1 MKMKWGLSTLAMI
14 LLLCGTA
21 FGAVR
26 DFPKFKMDVPSDW
39 TASQQGPT
47 VILVANDKSA
57 SISITVGPMEGA
69 SLEDLAKAFS
79 KELKGSAPTASNGGF
94 EFTFGGGDKASSQAF
109 IADNPDTKEYVLVAV
124 TGENPKVGDILNSL
138 QDK

>member
-1 MKMKWGLSTLAMI
+1 MKMKWGLLTLAMI

-21 FGAVR
+21 FGAMQE
-26 DFPKFKMDVPSDW
+26 FPKFKIDVPGDW
-39 TASQQGPT
+39 TASQEGPT

-69 SLEDLAKAFS
+69 TLEQLAQAFS
-79 KELKGSAPTASNGGF
+79 KELKGSAPKAGNDGF
-94 EFTFGGGDKASSQAF
+94 EFTFGPAGQQSQAF
-109 IADNPDTKEYVLVAV
+109 IADNPDTKEYVLIAV
-124 TGENPKVGDILNSL
+124 TGENPKVGEILNSL

>member
-1 MKMKWGLSTLAMI
+1 MKMKWGLLTLAMI

-21 FGAVR
+21 FGAVQ
-26 DFPKFKMDVPSDW
+26 DFPKFKIDVPSDW

-47 VILVANDKSA
+47 VILLANDKSA
-57 SISITVGPMEGA
+57 SISITVAPMEGV

-79 KELKGSAPTASNGGF
+79 KEFNGSAPTATDGGF
-94 EFTFGGGDKASSQAF
+94 GFTFTAGAVPSHAF

-124 TGENPKVGDILNSL
+124 TGENPKVEEILNSL

>member
-21 FGAVR
+21 FAAVQ
-26 DFPKFKMDVPSDW
+26 DFPKFKIDVPSDW

-69 SLEDLAKAFS
+69 SIEDLAKAFS
-79 KELKGSAPTASNGGF
+79 KELKGSAPTATDGGF
-94 EFTFGGGDKASSQAF
+94 EFTFTSGAVPSQAF